1 MNEPKEAARDEQDDE
16 DETPMVVIARLGDLG
31 RFVPDAMKKAYKG
44 RPVWFLLGMDQELV
58 ELFERVPEDP
68 MQKGHVTAILGA
80 LRAFAE
86 HHNEPLQALLGVT
99 DEIAYGFH
107 TDATYDRVRGSFE
120 EDGFEILEE
129 IIADGEIADAEDDA
143 APDAEPQKD

>member
-1 MNEPKEAARDEQDDE
+1 MSEEQDRSGEDADE
-16 DETPMVVIARLGDLG
+16 EETPLVVLAKLGDLG
-31 RFVPDAMKKAYKG
+31 RFVPEPMLKAYKT

-80 LRAFAE
+80 LRAFAQ
-86 HHNEPLQALLGVT
+86 HHVDPLQAILGVT

-107 TDATYDRVRGSFE
+107 TDATYARVLGSFE
-120 EDGFEILEE
+120 EDGFEVLEDV
-129 IIADGEIADAEDDA
+129 ISDGEIADTDEPAEQNESA
-143 APDAEPQKD
+143 K